1 MQLPYSYWYFQRAL
15 SDKMCDDIIKTGQA
29 KRSINALTGKAKK
42 ITPEVQKKR
51 KSNVSWLNDLWI
63 YNLIHPYIHTANRNA
78 GWNFQWDWSESCQ
91 FTIYKPGQFYD
102 WHCDTWDKPYD
113 APNTKKHGKQ
123 RKLSVTVSLSD
134 SKDYTGGELEFRN
147 INARSGKQYTSKC
160 KEILPRGSICVF
172 PSHIWHRVKPVK
184 TGTRYSLVIWSCG
197 WPFK

>member
-1 MQLPYSYWYFQRAL
+1 MQLPYSYWYFQGAL
-15 SDKMCDDIIKTGQA
+15 SDKMCDDIIKTGLA
-29 KRSINALTGKAKK
+29 KRSSKARTGNAKK
-42 ITPEVQKKR
+42 VTTEVQKKR

-102 WHCDTWDKPYD
+102 WHCDSWDKPYE
-113 APNTKKHGKQ
+113 KEGRLKGKI
-123 RKLSVTVSLSD
+123 RKLSVTVCLSD
-134 SKDYTGGELEFRN
+134 PKDYTGGELEFRN
-147 INARSGKQYTSKC
+147 VDQKSGKLYKTTC
-160 KEILPRGSICVF
+160 KEILPRGSVCVF